1 MNSKINLTISK
12 DGTFEMHIS
21 FSPKS
26 NIYITSDLAEVLEC
40 ELDDEERVSA
50 IVMQTGYKM
59 FERDGD
65 ACIITVADGEN
76 VTRSMLTVPYKLC
89 MNAIESLRSAHDD
102 FRKS

>member
-1 MNSKINLTISK
+1 MNSKINLSIAK

-26 NIYITSDLAEVLEC
+26 NIYFTSDLAEILEC
-40 ELDDEERVSA
+40 ELDDEDRVIA

-65 ACIITVADGEN
+65 ACLITVADGEN
-76 VTRSMLTVPYKLC
+76 VTRSMLNVPYKLC
-89 MNAIESLRSAHDD
+89 MNAMESLRAQHDD
-102 FRKS
+102 FRKL